1 MEERPLNVVEFNEQL
16 KQWNG
21 QSIRIVKEEL
31 DDLDETLLDL
41 QSISYTKGASIDDY
55 IPRYSLLLRGI
66 GIVGTTMNNYEELP
80 SQAFE
85 IPLEEEAIYEFDGTR
100 FFISTS
106 RGVYMI
112 EQYDW

>member
-1 MEERPLNVVEFNEQL
+1 MERSLTIEEFNDYLQ
-16 KQWNG
+16 QWSG
-21 QSIRIVKEEL
+21 QKIRIVKEEL
-31 DDLDETLLDL
+31 DDLDETLLNL
-41 QSISYTKGASIDDY
+41 QTISYSKGPSIDDY
-55 IPRYSLLLRGI
+55 IPRYSLLLSGT

-80 SQAFE
+80 SQVFE
-85 IPLEEEAIYEFDGTR
+85 IPLEEEAIYEFDGIR